1 MKKDSF
7 LIKFISVYQSGTWEP
22 WNLNSLPYGQTH
34 LNLDGGDSLC
44 LIWIANGAGCKD
56 VGVNYGINKEW
67 ITNYYIYSIYM
78 MLDYKYI

>member
-1 MKKDSF
+1 M
-7 LIKFISVYQSGTWEP
+7 GAMEP
-22 WNLNSLPYGQTH
+22 EQFAIWTDERYLH